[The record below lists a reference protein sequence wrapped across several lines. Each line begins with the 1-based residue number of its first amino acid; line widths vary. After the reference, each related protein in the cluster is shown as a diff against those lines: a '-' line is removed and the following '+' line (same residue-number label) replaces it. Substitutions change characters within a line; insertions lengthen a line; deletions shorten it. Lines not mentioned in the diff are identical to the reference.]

1 MTKFFKRTFA
11 FFIAVIMMISS
22 FPYMALAEDTASAT
36 EGSTTAEMTTAEL
49 EKNNKEL
56 KKYIDANIAN
66 ASVKLPAETTLPT
79 ATTEFHKGI
88 VTESSWKGPDTE
100 QIFESTNDSK
110 LFIKFS
116 LNGLGDAVAVYTGE
130 NNDIRFPI
138 TADFFTNIQDKNKN
152 EPNFDLY
159 IKNISLN
166 YQSNFQFGND
176 WWARCKGQKILT
188 LAPASGEQ
196 QFVSSKPDGD
206 RKNNDTNIY
215 FNSLKGNKYWVN
227 YITYKGNGNTDS
239 YYEKLPT
246 TFQFELVY
254 QCRNPVTSK
263 RYTETKELPLDH
275 HMYVLNMKP
284 YKDIVD
290 KLKTDYDAVTS
301 NESKYTPKALNNY
314 YKAVRDIIDFDI
326 KTLLSNM
333 TLSNPKVFSKEIV
346 DIATKVKNVVEN
358 YNLAK
363 KVNMDSTAFKAEK
376 EKCDIII
383 NNQRENAEYDSNS
396 FAEFKK
402 KYDEVILKA
411 ETVENQEALDDL
423 TKQLINAQ
431 NSLQK
436 RKLKIT
442 FKIYKSESSSAFT
455 TKVYEDMFYGQKYVM
470 DLASFIDEN
479 KECAKR
485 WIVYTDGDKTRTIV
499 GTTDSNFTL
508 YVTKDATIEAY
519 VVPLKE
525 NAKPEE
531 YSKVI
536 FYGFNNRV
544 IDVQYLKKGE
554 TLDKYTTKAPDVPFY
569 QFDSWDKTSV
579 IGTGKDIAVKA
590 NYTAKEVATDGCTVH
605 YEGFAGGQ
613 KTYSYDSFVSLGAND
628 NEYFALA
635 DGNST
640 ILTYL
645 NCNEFHAPKTKDIY
659 VVPVKKEDR
668 VAKVAITGSYA
679 TKIDKDG
686 NIASGTDFAKKRAVF
701 NCKFYLP
708 DDCKLIEW
716 GAQISSIPNPNKITR
731 VVKGE
736 KLSKYNEYSI
746 YMNVSSNSKIQGFYG
761 NAYVIYKDSNNNI
774 KTIYS
779 GKIPLAFN

>member
-1 MTKFFKRTFA
+1 MTKPFKRTFA

-22 FPYMALAEDTASAT
+22 FPYIALAEDIASAT
-36 EGSTTAEMTTAEL
+36 EGSTTAEMTTAGL
-49 EKNNKEL
+49 EENNKEL
-56 KKYIDANIAN
+56 KKYIDENIAK
-66 ASVKLPAETTLPT
+66 ASVKLPAETNLNKVP
-79 ATTEFHKGI
+79 TEFHKGI
-88 VTESSWKGPDTE
+88 VTESSWKYPNAEKFYSDH
-100 QIFESTNDSK
+100 ESDI
-110 LFIKFS
+110 FIKFN
-116 LNGLGDAVAVYTGE
+116 LNGLGNAVAVYTGE
-130 NNDIRFPI
+130 TKEICFPI
-138 TADFFTNIQDKNKN
+138 TANLYSNSTDGGSKFS
-152 EPNFDLY
+152 LY

-166 YQSNFQFGND
+166 SQLNFQFGKEYWDRCIGESNLNYYND
-176 WWARCKGQKILT
+176 LQ
-188 LAPASGEQ
+188 E
-196 QFVSSKPDGD
+196 FSSKSDGD
-206 RKNNDTNIY
+206 RKNPNAS
-215 FNSLKGNKYWVN
+215 FNSQEKKSWRN
-227 YITYKGNGNTDS
+227 YITYTGSGNTDS

-246 TFQFELVY
+246 EFKFELVY
-254 QCRNPVTSK
+254 KCNNPDTNQ

-275 HMYVLNMKP
+275 RMYVLNMKP
-284 YKDIVD
+284 YKDIV
-290 KLKTDYDAVTS
+290 KNLKTDYDAVKS

-314 YKAVRDIIDFDI
+314 YKAVRDIINFDI
-326 KTLLSNM
+326 TPYLTNVTTENHVVTAAS
-333 TLSNPKVFSKEIV
+333 
-346 DIATKVKNVVEN
+346 AVKNVVEN

-363 KVNMDSTAFKAEK
+363 KVHLDSTAFKAAK

-396 FAEFKK
+396 FEQFKK
-402 KYDEVILKA
+402 TYDEVIVKA
-411 ETVENQEALDDL
+411 ETVENQEALDNL
-423 TKQLINAQ
+423 TKQLLTAKDN
-431 NSLQK
+431 LQK
-436 RKLKIT
+436 RKFKIT
-442 FKIYKSESSSAFT
+442 FKIYKNDSSSAFI

-470 DLASFIDEN
+470 DLASFIDEK

-485 WIVYTDGDKTRTIV
+485 WIVYTDDKKTRTIV

-525 NAKPEE
+525 NANPEE
-531 YSKVI
+531 YSKVV

-569 QFDSWDKTSV
+569 KFDSWDKTSV

-590 NYTAKEVATDGCTVH
+590 NYTAKETGTDGCTV
-605 YEGFAGGQ
+605 YYTGFEGSK
-613 KTYSYDSFVSLGAND
+613 KTYSYDSFVSLGAKD

-635 DGNST
+635 TTANGKNADGSSS

-645 NCNEFHAPKTKDIY
+645 NCNEFHAPKRSEIY

-668 VAKVAITGSYA
+668 VAKIAITGSYA
-679 TKIDKDG
+679 TKVDDAG
-686 NIASGTDFAKKRAVF
+686 NIASEANYTKKRAVF

-716 GAQISSIPNPNKITR
+716 GAQISDPKHTKTR

-736 KLSKYNEYSI
+736 KLSKHNEYSI
-746 YMNVSSNSKIQGFYG
+746 YMNVSKDSTIRGFYG
-761 NAYVIYKDSNNNI
+761 NAYVIYKDSKNNI

-779 GKIPLAFN
+779 GEIPLVI

>member
-11 FFIAVIMMISS
+11 FFVAVIMMISS

-36 EGSTTAEMTTAEL
+36 EGSTTAEMTNAEL

-56 KKYIDANIAN
+56 KKYIDEKIVN
-66 ASVKLPAETTLPT
+66 ASVKLPAETNLNKVPI
-79 ATTEFHKGI
+79 EFHKGI
-88 VTESSWKGPDTE
+88 VTNSSWIHPY
-100 QIFESTNDSK
+100 SK
-110 LFIKFS
+110 NIYSENEKDIFIKFY
-116 LNGLGDAVAVYTGE
+116 LDGLGDAVALYTGE
-130 NNDIRFPI
+130 NNDICFPI
-138 TADFFTNIQDKNKN
+138 TANFNRNLSN
-152 EPNFDLY
+152 EPKFDLY

-176 WWARCKGQKILT
+176 WWDRCTDHGNLNSNS
-188 LAPASGEQ
+188 ASDEQ
-196 QFVSSKPDGD
+196 QFISSKPTGD
-206 RKNNDTNIY
+206 RKNDNVY
-215 FNSLKGNKYWVN
+215 FNSLSSNKSWRN
-227 YITYKGNGNTDS
+227 YIKYTGSGNTDS

-246 TFQFELVY
+246 EFQLELVY
-254 QCRNPVTSK
+254 KCRNPVTSN
-263 RYTETKELPLDH
+263 RYTETKKLELDH
-275 HMYVLNMKP
+275 CMYVLNMKP
-284 YKDIVD
+284 YKDIVTN
-290 KLKTDYDAVTS
+290 LKTDYDAVKS

-314 YKAVRDIIDFDI
+314 YKAVRDVLDFDI

-333 TLSNPKVFSKEIV
+333 TLNKPKVFSKEIV

-411 ETVENQEALDDL
+411 ETVENQEALDKL
-423 TKQLINAQ
+423 TDQLITAQ

-442 FKIYKSESSSAFT
+442 FKIYKNNSSSAFT

-485 WIVYTDGDKTRTIV
+485 WIVYTDDHKTRTIV

-525 NAKPEE
+525 NDKPEE
-531 YSKVI
+531 YSKVV

-590 NYTAKEVATDGCTVH
+590 KYTPKQVQTDGCTV
-605 YEGFAGGQ
+605 YYTGFKDGK
-613 KTYSYDSFVSLGAND
+613 KTYSYDSFVSLAGATD

-635 DGNST
+635 TTANGENADGSSS

-645 NCNEFHAPKTKDIY
+645 NCNEFHAPKRSEIY

-668 VAKVAITGSYA
+668 VAKVAITGNYA

-708 DDCKLIEW
+708 EGCEAVEW
-716 GAQISSIPNPNKITR
+716 GARISANNKTMA
-731 VVKGE
+731 VKSN
-736 KLSKYNEYSI
+736 KNSKYNEYSI
-746 YMNVSSNSKIQGFYG
+746 YMNVPKNSSITAFTAV
-761 NAYVIYKDSNNNI
+761 AYVTYKDSEGKYI
-774 KTIYS
+774 TIES
-779 GKIPLAFN
+779 KVPVTQEFN

>member
-36 EGSTTAEMTTAEL
+36 EGSTTAEMTNE
-49 EKNNKEL
+49 EL
-56 KKYIDANIAN
+56 KAYIEAHIAE
-66 ASVKLPAETTLPT
+66 ARVKLPAETTLQN

-88 VTESSWKGPDTE
+88 VTEGSWKSPDTN
-100 QIFESTNDSK
+100 QKFSSTNDPR

-138 TADFFTNIQDKNKN
+138 TACLFSNSKNSN
-152 EPNFDLY
+152 EPVFSLY
-159 IKNISLN
+159 IKNISIPET
-166 YQSNFQFGND
+166 QSNFQFGNE
-176 WWARCKGQKILT
+176 WWDRCQGEKILT
-188 LAPASGEQ
+188 AFNDPQS
-196 QFVSSKPDGD
+196 FSSKTDGD
-206 RKNNDTNIY
+206 RKNKDRSFSSTDRK
-215 FNSLKGNKYWVN
+215 FWRN

-239 YYEKLPT
+239 YYEELPT
-246 TFQFELVY
+246 KFQFELVY
-254 QCRNPVTSK
+254 QCNNPEPSK

-275 HMYVLNMKP
+275 RMYVLNMKP
-284 YKDIVD
+284 YKDIV
-290 KLKTDYDAVTS
+290 KNLKTDYDAVKS

-314 YKAVRDIIDFDI
+314 YKAVRDIIDFDV
-326 KTLLSNM
+326 TPYLTNVTTENHVVTAVS
-333 TLSNPKVFSKEIV
+333 
-346 DIATKVKNVVEN
+346 AVKNVVEN

-363 KVNMDSTAFKAEK
+363 KVHLDSTAFKAAK

-396 FAEFKK
+396 FAEFEKV
-402 KYDEVILKA
+402 YNDVIEKA
-411 ETVENQEALDDL
+411 ETVENQEALDKL
-423 TKQLINAQ
+423 TDQLITAQ

-436 RKLKIT
+436 RKFKIT
-442 FKIYKSESSSAFT
+442 FKIYKNDSSSAFI

-470 DLASFIDEN
+470 DLASFIDEK

-485 WIVYTDGDKTRTIV
+485 WIVYTDDKKTRTVV
-499 GTTDSNFTL
+499 GTTDPSFAL
-508 YVTKDATIEAY
+508 YVTKNATIEAY

-525 NAKPEE
+525 NANPVE
-531 YSKVI
+531 YSKVV

-544 IDVQYLKKGE
+544 IDVQYLKNG
-554 TLDKYTTKAPDVPFY
+554 DKLTSEQYTKAPNVPFY
-569 QFDSWDKTSV
+569 EFDSWDKTSV
-579 IGTGKDIAVKA
+579 TGNGNDIIVRA

-628 NEYFALA
+628 NKYFALA
-635 DGNST
+635 DGNSN

-659 VVPVKKEDR
+659 VLPVKKEDR

-708 DDCKLIEW
+708 EDCKLIEW
-716 GAQISSIPNPNKITR
+716 GAQLSSVPNTTTR

-746 YMNVSSNSKIQGFYG
+746 YMNVSNSNTTIRGFYAV
-761 NAYVIYKDSNNNI
+761 AYVRYRDSKNNI

-779 GKIPLAFN
+779 GKIGQAFN